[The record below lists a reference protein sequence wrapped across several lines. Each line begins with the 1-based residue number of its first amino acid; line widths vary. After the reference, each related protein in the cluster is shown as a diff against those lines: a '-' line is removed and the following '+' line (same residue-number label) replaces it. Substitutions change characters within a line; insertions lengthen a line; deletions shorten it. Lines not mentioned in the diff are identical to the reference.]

1 MEARRPRR
9 DERGVDDAVTVPV
22 RTAFES
28 ALIGSWWV
36 VALRGALNVLFGV
49 LAFAWPA
56 ATFVVLVAL
65 FGAYAFVNGLFALG
79 AAIFG
84 RTWTGRRWPLVL
96 EGVVGIGAG
105 LVTLFLP
112 GITAVALI
120 ALVAIWAIA
129 NGVFEIVEAIRLRR
143 VIEGEWLLGLAGLLS
158 VVFGILVVL
167 FPAAG
172 ALSIIWLI
180 GAYAIVFGVVLV
192 ALGFRLRTV
201 ARQARS
207 PG

>member
-9 DERGVDDAVTVPV
+9 DERRMDDPVTIPV

-28 ALIGSWWV
+28 ALIASWWV

-49 LAFAWPA
+49 LALAWPA
-56 ATFVVLVAL
+56 VTFVVLVAL

-84 RTWTGRRWPLVL
+84 RTWTGRRWPLVF

-120 ALVAIWAIA
+120 ALVAVWAVA
-129 NGVFEIVEAIRLRR
+129 SGVFEIVEAIRLRR
-143 VIEGEWLLGLAGLLS
+143 EIEGEWMLGLAGLLS
-158 VVFGILVVL
+158 VAFGILVLL

-172 ALSIIWLI
+172 ALSIVWLI
-180 GAYAIVFGVVLV
+180 GAYAIVFGIVLL
-192 ALGFRLRTV
+192 ALGFRLRKVGRLAT
-201 ARQARS
+201 S
-207 PG
+207 PA